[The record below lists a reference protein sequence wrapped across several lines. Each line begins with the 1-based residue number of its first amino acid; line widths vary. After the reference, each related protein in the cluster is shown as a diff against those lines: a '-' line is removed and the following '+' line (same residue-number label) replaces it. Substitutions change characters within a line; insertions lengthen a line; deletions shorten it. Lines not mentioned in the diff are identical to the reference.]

1 MSIREVEFAKKVASA
16 RTTIPIVIFDSVLE
30 VVQKII
36 KNNETIAVKALHA
49 YLSFDR
55 FYIKEDKAVMIF
67 VKAVERCE
75 KAEEYTYPI
84 LRALEKFK
92 RSGLAITTIHTI
104 DDDSDLQEISLHS

>member
-1 MSIREVEFAKKVASA
+1 MSIQEVEFVKKVASA
-16 RTTIPIVIFDSVLE
+16 RLAIPIVIFDSVIE

-36 KNNETIAVKALHA
+36 KNNEAIAIKALDA

-55 FYIKEDKAVMIF
+55 FYIKEDKAVMVF
-67 VKAVERCE
+67 VKSVERCE

-92 RSGLAITTIHTI
+92 RSGLAITTIHTTH
-104 DDDSDLQEISLHS
+104 DDSD